1 MIRHLILHRF
11 ILILFS
17 MTVMGGWNP
26 TFGQGHDFHDLSSSE
41 REQWLEDVVGV
52 LQKGGIAIEAPSPL
66 GYLPPRPWDQFQDGL
81 KWRIDHAGFIVLMDG
96 RRPVGSR
103 TFAQSCFRRY
113 GDSFRNWV
121 RVYGKNLKIAHLV
134 AVAITESGCPG
145 GNVLGSEDGLST
157 GVMQVTGE
165 TCQKLL
171 RYLGRPVLSQEA
183 CMTKMAKD
191 PDFSIELAAAYITQ
205 PKYAM
210 ITALNPPK
218 VAATYNAGGLFY
230 DPNNAWR
237 LRTTGNHIDRF
248 VAAYNA
254 YVSWERGAQARHG
267 SGARTRSLRS
277 EAVELARNPALPKW
291 VENQAALERLR
302 PLAREGDVV
311 FAGDWST
318 KQGDFYVFVDGQ
330 WRGSLEP

>member
-1 MIRHLILHRF
+1 MI
-11 ILILFS
+11 
-17 MTVMGGWNP
+17 
-26 TFGQGHDFHDLSSSE
+26 
-41 REQWLEDVVGV
+41 
-52 LQKGGIAIEAPSPL
+52 
-66 GYLPPRPWDQFQDGL
+66 
-81 KWRIDHAGFIVLMDG
+81 
-96 RRPVGSR
+96 
-103 TFAQSCFRRY
+103 
-113 GDSFRNWV
+113 
-121 RVYGKNLKIAHLV
+121 
-134 AVAITESGCPG
+134 
-145 GNVLGSEDGLST
+145 
-157 GVMQVTGE
+157 
-165 TCQKLL
+165 
-171 RYLGRPVLSQEA
+171 
-183 CMTKMAKD
+183 KMAKD

-267 SGARTRSLRS
+267 SGARTRGLRS